1 MRHHIS
7 YQKPLALLLC
17 CIFILITSIQPA
29 DAGKGNRTFAIT
41 LLVSGLGLQVGSTFL
56 NASAE
61 DRYEDYLSAV
71 IQSDIQ
77 SQKSDVVAYKNA
89 SVSMSRVGYGFIGLA
104 VVISILDQISESS
117 IDTESIPQQD
127 MNTLSGRIRQNTFSS
142 SSLSY
147 LMAHL
152 NTSFPHSPLHNSK
165 GQYAKGVGLYP
176 SYAISYDGE
185 EQRTNLR
192 FTFRF

>member
-1 MRHHIS
+1 MRHDFS
-7 YQKPLALLLC
+7 YQKPLTLLFC

-41 LLVSGLGLQVGSTFL
+41 MLVSGLGLQVGSTFL

-61 DRYEDYLSAV
+61 NRYEDYLSAV

-77 SQKSDVVAYKNA
+77 SQKSDVVTFKNA

-104 VVISILDQISESS
+104 VIISILDQISESS

-127 MNTLSGRIRQNTFSS
+127 MNTLSGRIGQNTFSS
-142 SSLSY
+142 SNPSY
-147 LMAHL
+147 LMSHL
-152 NTSFPHSPLHNSK
+152 NASF
-165 GQYAKGVGLYP
+165 QYSKGVGLYP
-176 SYAISYDGE
+176 SYDIQ
-185 EQRTNLR
+185 EQRTNLQ

>member
-1 MRHHIS
+1 MRHHFS

-29 DAGKGNRTFAIT
+29 DAGKGNRAFAIT

-61 DRYEDYLSAV
+61 DRYEAYLSAV

-89 SVSMSRVGYGFIGLA
+89 SVSMSRAGYGFIGLA
-104 VVISILDQISESS
+104 VIISILDQISESS
-117 IDTESIPQQD
+117 KDSETIPQQD
-127 MNTLSGRIRQNTFSS
+127 INTLSGRTGQNIFSL

-147 LMAHL
+147 LMADL
-152 NTSFPHSPLHNSK
+152 NTSF
-165 GQYAKGVGLYP
+165 QYSKGVGLNP
-176 SYAISYDGE
+176 FYAISYDCE
-185 EQRTNLR
+185 EQRTNLK

>member
-1 MRHHIS
+1 MKHHFS

-29 DAGKGNRTFAIT
+29 DAGKGNRTLSIS

-61 DRYEDYLSAV
+61 NRYEDYLSAV

-89 SVSMSRVGYGFIGLA
+89 SVSMSRAGYGFIGLA
-104 VVISILDQISESS
+104 VIISILDQLSESS
-117 IDTESIPQQD
+117 KDSETVPQQD
-127 MNTLSGRIRQNTFSS
+127 MNTLSGRMGQNIFSS

-152 NTSFPHSPLHNSK
+152 NTSFHHSPFEYSK
-165 GQYAKGVGLYP
+165 GQYSRGVGLYP
-176 SYAISYDGE
+176 SYAISYDCE
-185 EQRTNLR
+185 RQRTNLQ

>member
-1 MRHHIS
+1 MKHHFS
-7 YQKPLALLLC
+7 YQKPLALLFC
-17 CIFILITSIQPA
+17 CIFILITSIQSA

-41 LLVSGLGLQVGSTFL
+41 MLASGLGLQVGSTFL

-61 DRYEDYLSAV
+61 NRYEDYLSAV

-77 SQKSDVVAYKNA
+77 SQKSDVIAYKNA

-104 VVISILDQISESS
+104 VIISILDQISESS

-127 MNTLSGRIRQNTFSS
+127 MNTLSGRIEQNTFSS
-142 SSLSY
+142 SRLSY
-147 LMAHL
+147 VMAHL
-152 NTSFPHSPLHNSK
+152 NTSF
-165 GQYAKGVGLYP
+165 QYSKGVGLSP
-176 SYAISYDGE
+176 SYAISYDRE
-185 EQRTNLR
+185 KQRTNLQ

>member
-1 MRHHIS
+1 MKHHLS
-7 YQKPLALLLC
+7 FQKLLALLLC
-17 CIFILITSIQPA
+17 CIFLLITSIQPA

-61 DRYEDYLSAV
+61 NRYEDYLSAV

-77 SQKSDVVAYKNA
+77 SQKSDVVTYKNA

-104 VVISILDQISESS
+104 VIISILDQLSESS
-117 IDTESIPQQD
+117 IDTESTPQQD
-127 MNTLSGRIRQNTFSS
+127 MGSLSGRSGHNTFSWS
-142 SSLSY
+142 SPSY
-147 LMAHL
+147 LMSHL
-152 NTSFPHSPLHNSK
+152 NTSFQYSK
-165 GQYAKGVGLYP
+165 SVGSSSFIMSP
-176 SYAISYDGE
+176 SYAISYDCE
-185 EQRTNLR
+185 KQRTNLQ

>member
-1 MRHHIS
+1 MKHHFS

-17 CIFILITSIQPA
+17 CIFILIIGIQSA

-41 LLVSGLGLQVGSTFL
+41 LLVSGLGLKVGSTFL

-61 DRYEDYLSAV
+61 DRYEDYLTAV

-89 SVSMSRVGYGFIGLA
+89 SVSMSRAGYGFIGLA
-104 VVISILDQISESS
+104 VIISILDQISESS
-117 IDTESIPQQD
+117 KDSEAIPQQN
-127 MNTLSGRIRQNTFSS
+127 MNTLSGRIGQNTFSS
-142 SSLSY
+142 STFSY
-147 LMAHL
+147 LMADL
-152 NTSFPHSPLHNSK
+152 NASFQNSRC
-165 GQYAKGVGLYP
+165 VGLYP

-185 EQRTNLR
+185 EQRTDLK

>member
-7 YQKPLALLLC
+7 YQKPLAVILC

-29 DAGKGNRTFAIT
+29 DAGKGNRTFAIS

-61 DRYEDYLSAV
+61 NRYEDYLSAV

-89 SVSMSRVGYGFIGLA
+89 SVSMSRAGYGFIGLA
-104 VVISILDQISESS
+104 VIISILDQISESS

-152 NTSFPHSPLHNSK
+152 NTSFQYSPFHNSK
-165 GQYAKGVGLYP
+165 DVGLNP
-176 SYAISYDGE
+176 FYAISYDGE
-185 EQRTNLR
+185 EQRTNLK

>member
-1 MRHHIS
+1 MGNRRRMRHHFS
-7 YQKPLALLLC
+7 YQKPLALLFC

-61 DRYEDYLSAV
+61 NRYEDYLSAV

-104 VVISILDQISESS
+104 VIISILDQISESS

-127 MNTLSGRIRQNTFSS
+127 MESMTGRIGLPGRIGQNTFSS
-142 SSLSY
+142 SNPSY
-147 LMAHL
+147 LMSHL
-152 NTSFPHSPLHNSK
+152 NTSF
-165 GQYAKGVGLYP
+165 QYSKGVGFYP
-176 SYAISYDGE
+176 SYDIQ
-185 EQRTNLR
+185 EQRTNLQ